1 MTVTPAWPR
10 WSARRTARV
19 AARPPHYTDIP
30 GLEPISAPERLD
42 YFGASSPSPERRA
55 ASRPER
61 RISRDAL
68 ARLNR
73 RLSARDQAILC
84 SLRQHHF
91 LTTTQLERFHFTG
104 HDSPRTAAR
113 LCRRVLARLH
123 ELRVIE
129 HLERR
134 IGGVRAGS
142 ASYVWRVGLIGDR
155 LLRLHDIGQPRARR
169 KEPSLHHLQHC
180 LAVADAHLALREL
193 AATSTTEV
201 LEVSAEPACWRT
213 YRDPAGVLEILKPD
227 LYAIT
232 ANGDFEDHW
241 FLEIDRATESLPTLL
256 NKCHQY
262 QAYRQTGEEQQRHG
276 VFPWVLWIMPTTAH
290 AGRLRQAIDQTAQL
304 VSELFRIC
312 TLAELPA
319 VIQGG
324 SA

>member
-1 MTVTPAWPR
+1 MMATAWPS
-10 WSARRTARV
+10 WPARRTARV
-19 AARPPHYTDIP
+19 AAMPPHYTGMP
-30 GLEPISAPERLD
+30 GLEPISAPERLRP
-42 YFGASSPSPERRA
+42 AVTPSPSPERPA

-61 RISRDAL
+61 RVSRDQL
-68 ARLNR
+68 ERLNR
-73 RLSARDQAILC
+73 RLSERDRVILR
-84 SLRQHHF
+84 SLRHHHF
-91 LTTTQLERFHFTG
+91 LTTAQLQRFHFTG
-104 HDSPRTAAR
+104 HGSPRTAGR

-123 ELRVIE
+123 ELRLIE

-155 LLRLHDIGQPRARR
+155 LLRLHDREQPRARR

-193 AATSTTEV
+193 AATTTTELLQV
-201 LEVSAEPACWRT
+201 TTEPACWRT

-227 LYAIT
+227 LYVVT
-232 ANGDFEDHW
+232 ARGDYEDHW

-256 NKCHQY
+256 KKCGQY
-262 QAYRQTGEEQQRHG
+262 QAYRHTGEAQQRHG
-276 VFPWVLWIMPTTAH
+276 VFPWVLWVVPTPAH
-290 AGRLRQAIDQTAQL
+290 GARLRKAIDQTVQL
-304 VSELFRIC
+304 TSELFRVC

-319 VIQGG
+319 VVQDG